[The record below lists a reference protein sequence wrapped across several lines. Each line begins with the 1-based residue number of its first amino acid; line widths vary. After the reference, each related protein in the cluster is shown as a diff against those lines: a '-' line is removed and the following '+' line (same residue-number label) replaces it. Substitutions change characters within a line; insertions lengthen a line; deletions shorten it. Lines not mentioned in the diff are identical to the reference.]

1 VRSLAKEVASRG
13 VTANVVAPGIVAG
26 RMSEAGFDVA
36 TIERLVPMQRAG
48 RPEEV
53 AAVVAF
59 LMSDAASY
67 VSGQVVVVDGAMA

>member
-1 VRSLAKEVASRG
+1 MR
-13 VTANVVAPGIVAG
+13 P
-26 RMSEAGFDVA
+26 
-36 TIERLVPMQRAG
+36 TIERLVPMRRAG
-48 RPEEV
+48 QPEEI